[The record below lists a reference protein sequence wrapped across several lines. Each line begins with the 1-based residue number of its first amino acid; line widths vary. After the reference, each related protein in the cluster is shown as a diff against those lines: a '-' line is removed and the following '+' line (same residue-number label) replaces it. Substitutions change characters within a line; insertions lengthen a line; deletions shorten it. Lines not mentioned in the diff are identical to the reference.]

1 MINSVYVKRTAF
13 KALGILNSVWSKK
26 GCVFFSEN
34 VRKPSTLSTSVSA
47 FWNIYFRNQT
57 LISGVQI
64 KSEGHTFFLVKTGSL
79 CISADLEIQKV
90 FCLPAL
96 LTLPCWLGSGPFW
109 ARPALW
115 IVAILWDGCSTFG
128 KFQAWSCEIQD
139 TLISYHPRWEATADK
154 RLLNQ
159 YIRVWSL
166 SYQD

>member
-34 VRKPSTLSTSVSA
+34 FRKPSTLSTSVSA

-64 KSEGHTFFLVKTGSL
+64 ESAGHPFFLIKTGSL
-79 CISADLEIQKV
+79 CISAAWEIQKV

-96 LTLPCWLGSGPFW
+96 LMLPCWVGSGPLVAQWDSFW
-109 ARPALW
+109 VHPAVW
-115 IVAILWDGCSTFG
+115 IAAILWDGWRTWKITG
-128 KFQAWSCEIQD
+128 
-139 TLISYHPRWEATADK
+139 LILWNTRHPH
-154 RLLNQ
+154 
-159 YIRVWSL
+159 IL
-166 SYQD
+166 SPTMGSHSW